1 MDDSAASQFSQTQK
15 CDESPAFLIFYPVPI
30 SLVYI
35 RGEESASVAEEAD
48 LSVMIKMML
57 VERLYDDLVAKF
69 ANKFLNFAIRV
80 FDFEKGISAV
90 PLEIVGR

>member
-1 MDDSAASQFSQTQK
+1 M
-15 CDESPAFLIFYPVPI
+15 PI

-35 RGEESASVAEEAD
+35 RGEESANDAEEAD
-48 LSVMIKMML
+48 LSVMIEMML

-69 ANKFLNFAIRV
+69 ANEFLNFAIRV

-90 PLEIVGR
+90 PLEVVGR